1 MELKLLIYETFI
13 EVIKTCNRNHTKRIF
28 LYCCLDKMRKGEEID
43 GNANN
48 YELMRD
54 TEQRQA
60 SKKEHN
66 NKDDGVL

>member
-1 MELKLLIYETFI
+1 
-13 EVIKTCNRNHTKRIF
+13 
-28 LYCCLDKMRKGEEID
+28 MRKGEEID

-66 NKDDGVL
+66 NKDDRVL